1 MTTPSDNQLPDY
13 HDPPVVEIV
22 AAVQFVP
29 LPRFGMPEII
39 ALARSFDG
47 WQIFDAPPALDPIVE
62 AEPGTGASMSFRLG
76 LGQPPQRLIL
86 ASDDGRW
93 LAQVQQDRIAVHERR
108 VEERPSF
115 SRVHPKLTEIT
126 ALVEQALSVPVLTTP
141 HAPELVEVTYVNR
154 IAAGAGWSDFND
166 LDHVLRVVAPFPE
179 GTPFDQAESTSISM
193 TSKLLDGE
201 TFVGRLH
208 ITAEPAAD
216 DNGQRQLQLGLISRR
231 YTRSNNL
238 SDTLDACHR
247 DIVAG
252 FTAVTTDDMHEIW
265 ERFQ

>member
-1 MTTPSDNQLPDY
+1 MTDQQDDQLPDY

-47 WQIFDAPPALDPIVE
+47 WQIFDAPPALDPIIE

-115 SRVHPKLTEIT
+115 SRVRPKLTEIT
-126 ALVEQALSVPVLTTP
+126 ATVSAALGVDVLTTP
-141 HAPELVEVTYVNR
+141 HAPELVELTYANR
-154 IAAGAGWSDFND
+154 VEAGDGWTDFTQLDRVLRIVAAFPAGA
-166 LDHVLRVVAPFPE
+166 PFE
-179 GTPFDQAESTSISM
+179 SAERTSVSM
-193 TSKLLDGE
+193 SSKLLEAE

-208 ITAEPAAD
+208 ISAEPASD
-216 DNGQRQLQLGLISRR
+216 ETGQLHLQLGLISRR
-231 YTRSNNL
+231 YIRGNDL
-238 SDTLDACHR
+238 GDTLDACHR
-247 DIVAG
+247 DIVKG
-252 FTAVTTDDMHEIW
+252 FTAVTTDDMHKIW
-265 ERFQ
+265 GRFR